1 MAVVI
6 NDFEVMPQTPAD
18 ENKKSAS
25 KADGKSGEKT
35 EMTDQEIK
43 QLLERRMERAER
55 ITAH

>member
-18 ENKKSAS
+18 DNKKAAN
-25 KADGKSGEKT
+25 KADGKSAEKS

-43 QLLERRMERAER
+43 QLLERRAER
-55 ITAH
+55 FERTAGH